1 MSHPHSDPSSTGR
14 GPQEGPQDGKL
25 DKVVVITGASSGI
38 GRATAVDFARRGAA
52 VVLAAR
58 RVAALHEVADEC
70 LKAGGRAMVVP
81 TDVTD
86 EEQVRRLADRAI
98 DAFGGIDVWVNNAGV
113 IAFGRFEET
122 PEDVFE
128 QVMRTNFFG
137 TVHGCRA
144 VLPHF
149 LDRGE
154 GTIVNVASM
163 VSTVGQRYTTAY
175 VASKFAVRGF
185 SETLRQE
192 LVEEPGIHVC
202 TVMPGPIDTP
212 LWQHAANYTGR
223 AIKAMSPLS
232 PPGQVAGTI
241 VSLAE
246 RPQREVFVGNMGRLA
261 ALQHAVAP
269 TMTER
274 MMAHTIDRGMFD
286 NRPAHDTSGGVLSP
300 MPEHHG
306 ASGGWME
313 RAEGRGTGG
322 GGHGRHFSWTNL
334 ALFLLPIGLMSRLP
348 ADLWERRAWEYRPW
362 GRVGTRGRHTL
373 QWHH

>member
-1 MSHPHSDPSSTGR
+1 MA
-14 GPQEGPQDGKL
+14 QYDGAQL

-58 RVAALHEVADEC
+58 RHAALHEVAEEC
-70 LKAGGRAMVVP
+70 VEAGGRAMVVP
-81 TDVTD
+81 TDVRD
-86 EEQVRRLADRAI
+86 QEQMNRLAGRAL
-98 DAFGGIDVWVNNAGV
+98 DAFGGIDIWVNNAGV

-122 PEDVFE
+122 PQDVFE
-128 QVMRTNFFG
+128 EIMRTNFFG
-137 TVHGCRA
+137 TANGCRA

-154 GTIVNVASM
+154 GTIVNVSSM
-163 VSTVGQRYTTAY
+163 ASTVGQRYTAAY

-202 TVMPGPIDTP
+202 NVMPGPIDTP

-223 AIKAMSPLS
+223 AVKPLDPLY
-232 PPGQVAGTI
+232 PPEQVAAAI
-241 VSLAE
+241 VALAE
-246 RPQREVFVGNMGRLA
+246 KPKQDVFVGNIGRVA

-269 TMTER
+269 AMTER
-274 MMAHTIDRGMFD
+274 MMAHMVDRNMFE
-286 NRPAHDTSGGVLSP
+286 NRPARETAGAVLAP
-300 MPEHHG
+300 MPEYSG

-313 RAEGRGTGG
+313 RPSRDRGVAAS
-322 GGHGRHFSWTNL
+322 HGQERRFSWTNL
-334 ALFLLPIGLMSRLP
+334 ALFLLPIGLVSGLP
-348 ADLWERRAWEYRPW
+348 SDVWARRRQAF
-362 GRVGTRGRHTL
+362 
-373 QWHH
+373 